1 MRENT
6 AKSSAKS
13 KELICV
19 LNNSEYS
26 FSSDCVLCLS
36 NRIGKSFI
44 NKLKKI
50 VLKISPCLSP
60 VWFLSDWV
68 GIGSRTESLISVR
81 RRSDK
86 GLNPVLRDTESNL
99 IAKCRFQMLTLSP
112 LYCDLYFLYMLYLLP
127 VYISCYVS
135 YFSPTIEKY

>member
-60 VWFLSDWV
+60 VWFLSD
-68 GIGSRTESLISVR
+68 
-81 RRSDK
+81 
-86 GLNPVLRDTESNL
+86 
-99 IAKCRFQMLTLSP
+99 
-112 LYCDLYFLYMLYLLP
+112 
-127 VYISCYVS
+127 
-135 YFSPTIEKY
+135 